1 MLEVRKR
8 KFRLPR
14 FVAHNTGVTQMNNIQ
29 VASKTPAQ
37 SPLGGWRTQ
46 AHRQKLTGNM
56 WGTCYQPYKNLKIL
70 YRDDRTGAIEFA
82 EKAATHRVAS
92 QAPGDA
98 TPLGD
103 ASLGPVGAGVVWQ
116 PSRTIHCPR
125 QNTIGRKKQS
135 LRGVSKCLS
144 FP

>member
-1 MLEVRKR
+1 VLEVRKR

-14 FVAHNTGVTQMNNIQ
+14 FVAHNTGVTQMNNIL
-29 VASKTPAQ
+29 VASKTLAQ
-37 SPLGGWRTQ
+37 SPPGGV
-46 AHRQKLTGNM
+46 AHAGASAETDRQQVGNM
-56 WGTCYQPYKNLKIL
+56 LPALQNLKIL

-103 ASLGPVGAGVVWQ
+103 ASLGPAGAGVVWQ

-125 QNTIGRKKQS
+125 QNIVGRKKQS
-135 LRGVSKCLS
+135 PRGVSKCLS